1 MNRFHVP
8 LQFHYKCTRLYLESR
23 IKRTKLYIYMN
34 PHEKSKYNVS
44 MIGMLFHKIETSI
57 KMNEF
62 AKKKIPRKWLR
73 NL

>member
-1 MNRFHVP
+1 
-8 LQFHYKCTRLYLESR
+8 
-23 IKRTKLYIYMN
+23 MN

>member
-1 MNRFHVP
+1 MSPYNFITSV
-8 LQFHYKCTRLYLESR
+8 LDYIQNQGLKEKNC
-23 IKRTKLYIYMN
+23 IYMN

-62 AKKKIPRKWLR
+62 AKKKFQE
-73 NL
+73 NG